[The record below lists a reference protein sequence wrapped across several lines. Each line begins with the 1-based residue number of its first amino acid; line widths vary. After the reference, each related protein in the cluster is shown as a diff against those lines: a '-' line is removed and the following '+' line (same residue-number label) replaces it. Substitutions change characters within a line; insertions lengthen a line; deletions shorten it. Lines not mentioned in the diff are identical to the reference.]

1 MIGEFALIFKTR
13 KFMYLWISQM
23 LSQVTVNIMNFL
35 LLARLYTATHSSI
48 ATSLLWVSY
57 SLPALIIGP
66 IGAASVDLFSRRK
79 MLMITNLLQA
89 ITVFVYIFINQQSIF
104 ILYAIVLAYS
114 ALNQFYGPAEAA
126 ALPSTVDKS
135 MLARANSLFF
145 MTTQASLILGFG
157 FAGILQKVIGFNG
170 TVILCALFL
179 FIAFI
184 SVSFLQEIKP
194 RVHLPG
200 EFEKV
205 LKTFFD
211 SIVEGY
217 EFISKNKAVLFPLLI
232 LLGIQAVLA
241 ILVVSLP
248 VIALQ
253 ILNISVNLSGVSIVV
268 PAGIGALLGS
278 IYVPRL
284 IKRGWRRKVLIEIGL
299 GIITFSLLT
308 LALGIPFLS
317 LGLRVSVTPIL
328 IVMTGFAFV
337 GIDIPALTF
346 LQESTPEWFRGRVF
360 GNLWFMTTLITIF
373 PVLFSGTITEIFGV
387 RALFVLMAIGTFTV
401 FIYSA
406 KRGQDLIE
414 THLTN

>member
-1 MIGEFALIFKTR
+1 MITEFSSIFKER
-13 KFMYLWISQM
+13 KFLYLWTSQI

-35 LLARLYTATHSSI
+35 LLTRLYTTTHSSI

-89 ITVFVYIFINQQSIF
+89 VTVFIYIFVSQQSVF

-126 ALPSTVDKS
+126 SLPSTVDKS
-135 MLARANSLFF
+135 MLDRANSLFF

-157 FAGILQKVIGFNG
+157 FAGILQRIIGFNG
-170 TVILCALFL
+170 TVILCAIFL
-179 FIAFI
+179 FIAFV
-184 SVSFLQEIKP
+184 SVSFLGEIKP
-194 RVHLPG
+194 KVRIPG

-217 EFISKNKAVLFPLLI
+217 EFISKNKTVLFPILI

-248 VIALQ
+248 VIASQ
-253 ILNISVNLSGVSIVV
+253 ILNISVSLSGVSIVV
-268 PAGIGALLGS
+268 PAGIGALLGA
-278 IYVPRL
+278 IYIPRL
-284 IKRGWRRKVLIEIGL
+284 IKRGWRRKTLIEMGL
-299 GIITFSLLT
+299 SIITFSLLA
-308 LALGIPFLS
+308 LALGIPFLP
-317 LGLRVSVTPIL
+317 LGLRVSITPLL
-328 IVMTGFAFV
+328 IVMTGFAFIGV
-337 GIDIPALTF
+337 NIPALTF
-346 LQESTPEWFRGRVF
+346 LQESTPDWFRGRVF
-360 GNLWFMTTLITIF
+360 GNLWFMTSLVTIF
-373 PVLFSGTITEIFGV
+373 PVLFSGTVTEIFGV
-387 RALFVLMAIGTFTV
+387 RALFVLMAIGTFIV

-414 THLTN
+414 NHLTN

>member
-1 MIGEFALIFKTR
+1 MISEFTSIFKTR
-13 KFMYLWISQM
+13 KFMYLWTSQI

-35 LLARLYTATHSSI
+35 LLARLYTTTHSSI

-66 IGAASVDLFSRRK
+66 IGATSVDLFSRRK
-79 MLMITNLLQA
+79 MLMVTNLLQA
-89 ITVFVYIFINQQSIF
+89 VTVFVYIFINQQSIF

-126 ALPSTVDKS
+126 SLPSTVDKS
-135 MLARANSLFF
+135 MLDRANSLFF
-145 MTTQASLILGFG
+145 MTTQGTLILGFG
-157 FAGILQKVIGFNG
+157 FAGILQKLIGFNG

-184 SVSFLQEIKP
+184 SVSFLDEIKP
-194 RVHLPG
+194 KVRIPG

-241 ILVVSLP
+241 ILLVSLP
-248 VIALQ
+248 AIASQ
-253 ILNISVNLSGVSIVV
+253 ILNISVNFSGVSIVV

-278 IYVPRL
+278 IYIPRL
-284 IKRGWRRKVLIEIGL
+284 IKKGWRRKIIIEIGL
-299 GIITFSLLT
+299 GIITFSLFT
-308 LALGIPFLS
+308 LGLGIPFLP
-317 LGLRVSVTPIL
+317 LELRVSITPIL

-346 LQESTPEWFRGRVF
+346 LQESTPDWFRGRVF
-360 GNLWFMTTLITIF
+360 GNLWFMTTLVTIF

-401 FIYSA
+401 FIFSA

>member
-1 MIGEFALIFKTR
+1 MITEFSSIFKER
-13 KFMYLWISQM
+13 KFLYLWVSQI

-35 LLARLYTATHSSI
+35 LLTRLYTATHSSI

-66 IGAASVDLFSRRK
+66 IGAAGVDLFSRRK
-79 MLMITNLLQA
+79 MLMTTNLLQA
-89 ITVFVYIFINQQSIF
+89 ITVFVYIFVSQQSVF
-104 ILYAIVLAYS
+104 ILYAIVLTYS

-126 ALPSTVDKS
+126 ALPSTVEKD
-135 MLARANSLFF
+135 MLAHANSLFF

-157 FAGILQKVIGFNG
+157 FAGILQKLIGFNG
-170 TVILCALFL
+170 TVVLCAFFL
-179 FIAFI
+179 FIAFV
-184 SVSFLQEIKP
+184 SVSFLEEIKP
-194 RVHLPG
+194 KVRIPG

-232 LLGIQAVLA
+232 LLGIQAILA

-248 VIALQ
+248 AIASQ
-253 ILNISVNLSGVSIVV
+253 ILNISVNFSGVSIVV
-268 PAGIGALLGS
+268 PAGLGALLGS

-284 IKRGWRRKVLIEIGL
+284 IKRGWRRKTIIEVAL
-299 GIITFSLLT
+299 GIITFSLLA
-308 LALGIPFLS
+308 LALGIPFLP
-317 LGLRVSVTPIL
+317 LGLRVSITPLL
-328 IVMTGFAFV
+328 IVMTGFAFIGV
-337 GIDIPALTF
+337 NIPALTF
-346 LQESTPEWFRGRVF
+346 LQESTPDWFRGRVF
-360 GNLWFMTTLITIF
+360 GNLWFMTSLVTVF

-387 RALFVLMAIGTFTV
+387 RALFVLMAMGVFFV

-406 KRGQDLIE
+406 RRGQDLIE
-414 THLTN
+414 NHLTN

>member
-1 MIGEFALIFKTR
+1 MMNEFTAIFKTR
-13 KFMYLWISQM
+13 KFMYLWTSQI

-126 ALPSTVDKS
+126 SLPSTVDKS
-135 MLARANSLFF
+135 MLDRANSLFF
-145 MTTQASLILGFG
+145 MTTQGTLILGFG
-157 FAGILQKVIGFNG
+157 FAGILQKILGFNG

-179 FIAFI
+179 FFAFI
-184 SVSFLQEIKP
+184 SVSFLEEIKP
-194 RVHLPG
+194 RVRLPG

-232 LLGIQAVLA
+232 LLGVQAVLA

-248 VIALQ
+248 VIASEV
-253 ILNISVNLSGVSIVV
+253 LNISVNYSGISIVV

-278 IYVPRL
+278 IYIPRL
-284 IKRGWRRKVLIEIGL
+284 LKKGWRRKVVIEIGL
-299 GIITFSLLT
+299 GTITFSLFALG
-308 LALGIPFLS
+308 LGIPFLP
-317 LGLRVSVTPIL
+317 LGLRVSITSLL
-328 IVMTGFAFV
+328 IAMTGFAFM
-337 GIDIPALTF
+337 GINIPALTF
-346 LQESTPEWFRGRVF
+346 LQESTPDWFRGRVF
-360 GNLWFMTTLITIF
+360 GNLWFMTTLVTIF

-387 RALFVLMAIGTFTV
+387 RALLGLMAIGTFLV
-401 FIYSA
+401 LIYSA

-414 THLTN
+414 THLGN

>member
-1 MIGEFALIFKTR
+1 
-13 KFMYLWISQM
+13 M

-35 LLARLYTATHSSI
+35 LLARLYTTTHSSI

-79 MLMITNLLQA
+79 MLMVTNLLQA
-89 ITVFVYIFINQQSIF
+89 ATVFVYIFINQQSIF

-145 MTTQASLILGFG
+145 MTTQGALILGFG
-157 FAGILQKVIGFNG
+157 FAGILQKIIGFNG
-170 TVILCALFL
+170 TVILCAFFL

-184 SVSFLQEIKP
+184 SVSFLGEIKP
-194 RVHLPG
+194 RVRLPG

-217 EFISKNKAVLFPLLI
+217 EFISKNKAVLFPILI

-253 ILNISVNLSGVSIVV
+253 VLDISVNFSGVSIVV

-284 IKRGWRRKVLIEIGL
+284 IRRGWRRKILIEVGL
-299 GIITFSLLT
+299 GIITFSLLA
-308 LALGIPFLS
+308 LALGIPFLP
-317 LGLRVSVTPIL
+317 LGLRVSVTPLL

-360 GNLWFMTTLITIF
+360 GNLWFMTSLITIF

-387 RALFVLMAIGTFTV
+387 KTLLSLMAVGTFLV
-401 FIYSA
+401 LIYSA
-406 KRGQDLIE
+406 RRGQDLIE
-414 THLTN
+414 AHLTN

>member
-1 MIGEFALIFKTR
+1 
-13 KFMYLWISQM
+13 MYLWTSQI

-35 LLARLYTATHSSI
+35 LLARLYTTTHSSI

-66 IGAASVDLFSRRK
+66 IGATSVDLFSRRK
-79 MLMITNLLQA
+79 MLMVTNLLQA
-89 ITVFVYIFINQQSIF
+89 VTVFVYIFINQQSIF

-126 ALPSTVDKS
+126 SLPSTVDKS
-135 MLARANSLFF
+135 MLDRANSLFF
-145 MTTQASLILGFG
+145 MTTQGTLILGFG
-157 FAGILQKVIGFNG
+157 FAGILQKLIGFNG

-184 SVSFLQEIKP
+184 SVSFLDEIKP
-194 RVHLPG
+194 KVRIPG

-241 ILVVSLP
+241 ILLVSLP
-248 VIALQ
+248 AIASQ
-253 ILNISVNLSGVSIVV
+253 ILNISVNFSGVSIVV

-278 IYVPRL
+278 IYIPRL
-284 IKRGWRRKVLIEIGL
+284 IKKGWRRKIIIEIGL
-299 GIITFSLLT
+299 GIITFSLFT
-308 LALGIPFLS
+308 LGLGIPFLP
-317 LGLRVSVTPIL
+317 LELRVSITPIL

-346 LQESTPEWFRGRVF
+346 LQESTPDWFRGRVF
-360 GNLWFMTTLITIF
+360 GNLWFMTTLVTIF

-401 FIYSA
+401 FIFSA

>member
-1 MIGEFALIFKTR
+1 
-13 KFMYLWISQM
+13 
-23 LSQVTVNIMNFL
+23 MNFL
-35 LLARLYTATHSSI
+35 LLARLYTTTHSSI

-66 IGAASVDLFSRRK
+66 IGATSVDLFSRRK
-79 MLMITNLLQA
+79 MLMVTNLLQA
-89 ITVFVYIFINQQSIF
+89 VTVFVYIFINQQSIF

-126 ALPSTVDKS
+126 SLPSTVDKS
-135 MLARANSLFF
+135 MLDRANSLFF
-145 MTTQASLILGFG
+145 MTTQGTLILGFG
-157 FAGILQKVIGFNG
+157 FAGILQKLIGFNG

-184 SVSFLQEIKP
+184 SVSFLDEIKP
-194 RVHLPG
+194 KVRIPG

-241 ILVVSLP
+241 ILLVSLP
-248 VIALQ
+248 AIASQ
-253 ILNISVNLSGVSIVV
+253 ILNISVNFSGVSIVV

-278 IYVPRL
+278 IYIPRL
-284 IKRGWRRKVLIEIGL
+284 IKKGWRRKIIIEIGL
-299 GIITFSLLT
+299 GIITFSLFT
-308 LALGIPFLS
+308 LGLGIPFLP
-317 LGLRVSVTPIL
+317 LELRVSITPIL

-346 LQESTPEWFRGRVF
+346 LQESTPDWFRGRVF
-360 GNLWFMTTLITIF
+360 GNLWFMTTLVTIF

-401 FIYSA
+401 FIFSA

>member
-1 MIGEFALIFKTR
+1 MSEFTSIFKTR
-13 KFMYLWISQM
+13 KFMYLWTSQI

-126 ALPSTVDKS
+126 SLPSTVDKS
-135 MLARANSLFF
+135 MLDRANSLFF

-157 FAGILQKVIGFNG
+157 FAGILQKIIGFNG
-170 TVILCALFL
+170 TVILCAFFL
-179 FIAFI
+179 FAAFI
-184 SVSFLQEIKP
+184 SVSFLEEIKP
-194 RVHLPG
+194 KVRIPG
-200 EFEKV
+200 EFEKI

-284 IKRGWRRKVLIEIGL
+284 IKRGWRRKVIIEIGL

>member
-1 MIGEFALIFKTR
+1 MLSEFTSIFKTQ
-13 KFMYLWISQM
+13 KFMYLWTSQM

-48 ATSLLWVSY
+48 AVSLLWVSY

-89 ITVFVYIFINQQSIF
+89 VTVFIYIFINQQSIF

-126 ALPSTVDKS
+126 SLPSTVDKS

-145 MTTQASLILGFG
+145 MTTQAALILGFG
-157 FAGILQKVIGFNG
+157 FAGILQRMIGFNG

-179 FIAFI
+179 FIAFV
-184 SVSFLQEIKP
+184 SVSFLDEIKP
-194 RVHLPG
+194 KVRIPG

-217 EFISKNKAVLFPLLI
+217 EFISKNKTILFPLLI

-253 ILNISVNLSGVSIVV
+253 ILNISVNYSGISIVV
-268 PAGIGALLGS
+268 PAGLGALLGS
-278 IYVPRL
+278 VYIPRL
-284 IKRGWRRKVLIEIGL
+284 IKRGWRRKILIEMGL

-308 LALGIPFLS
+308 LSLGIPFLP
-317 LGLRVSVTPIL
+317 LGLRVSVTPLL

-346 LQESTPEWFRGRVF
+346 LQESTPDWFRGRVF

-387 RALFVLMAIGTFTV
+387 RALLSLMAIGTFLV
-401 FIYSA
+401 LMYSA
-406 KRGQDLIE
+406 RRGQDLIE
-414 THLTN
+414 NHLAD